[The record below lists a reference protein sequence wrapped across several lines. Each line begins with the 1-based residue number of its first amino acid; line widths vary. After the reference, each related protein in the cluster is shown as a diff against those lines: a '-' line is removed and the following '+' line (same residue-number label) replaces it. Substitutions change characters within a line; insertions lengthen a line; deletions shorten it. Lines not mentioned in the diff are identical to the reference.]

1 MYTLW
6 ARFMI
11 CTLAAIIKA
20 ISFYCK
26 LHEYLTSAIVGKKK
40 WYPETIVLL

>member
-1 MYTLW
+1 
-6 ARFMI
+6 MI

-26 LHEYLTSAIVGKKK
+26 FHEYLTSAIVGEKNDIPK
-40 WYPETIVLL
+40 LLH